1 MMRSGFS
8 SVLMLSSA
16 TLELIRRRL
25 FIFMDMYKIIG
36 YGRSATTA
44 STVLNMIFPRS
55 QSQEKRN
62 GNGV

>member
-36 YGRSATTA
+36 YRRSAATA
-44 STVLNMIFPRS
+44 STVLNMIFLRS
-55 QSQEKRN
+55 QS
-62 GNGV
+62 

>member
-25 FIFMDMYKIIG
+25 FIFMGMYKIIG
-36 YGRSATTA
+36 YGRSAATA
-44 STVLNMIFPRS
+44 STVLNMIFLRS